1 MIDEVLTIKQVL
13 MIGGEMDNKQVSP
26 SFAKLSMI
34 TNDWIWN
41 TSGTQY
47 ILAQDEILGA
57 ATIFNTLLV
66 INSTDSNNKRDDSYH
81 INLYDAESFKP
92 VETLKENTAKILTGA
107 KSKSSHQNTTVKIV
121 LGTVLPI
128 LSLAI
133 IAGLIIFFFLRRN
146 KSTNWNCNN
155 SNIMKLIINMDI

>member
-26 SFAKLSMI
+26 SFAKLSMT

-66 INSTDSNNKRDDSYH
+66 INSTDSNNK
-81 INLYDAESFKP
+81 EM
-92 VETLKENTAKILTGA
+92 
-107 KSKSSHQNTTVKIV
+107 TVI
-121 LGTVLPI
+121 T
-128 LSLAI
+128 
-133 IAGLIIFFFLRRN
+133 
-146 KSTNWNCNN
+146 
-155 SNIMKLIINMDI
+155 